1 MLEISRKTNLL
12 EKKSYKYSLQDVDEP
27 NLQRDVYSY
36 GTVPKVAFNH
46 RRVPMAMPEEIWIT
60 DTSLRDGQQSVEPY
74 TADQIVKIYQLLNR
88 LGGPYGIIRQTEF
101 FIYSKKDREALER
114 CMALDLKF
122 PEITTWIRASKED
135 FKLVKDLGIR
145 ETGILVS
152 CSDYHIFNKM
162 KMNRRQCME
171 HYLGV
176 VKDAFDAGVVPRC
189 HLEDITRA
197 DFYGFV
203 VPFVNELQELS
214 REAGIPVKIRA
225 CDTMGYGVPYTEAA
239 MPRSV
244 AGIIYGLQHYS
255 DVPSEYLEW
264 HGHNDFYKGVAN
276 ASTAWLYGAC
286 AVNCSLLGI
295 GERTGNVPLEAMVFE
310 YASLRGS
317 LDGMDTTVITEIA
330 DFFQR
335 DIGYKIPPMTPFVG
349 SAFNVTRAGVHAD
362 GLMKDEEIYTI
373 FDTRKILNKPPTV
386 QISKTSGLA
395 GIAYWINQTY
405 RLEGD
410 DKLDKKSDLVVAMK
424 EWVDTQYEDGRQ
436 TVMTDHELE
445 EKLEQLAPGRFRRP

>member
-1 MLEISRKTNLL
+1 M
-12 EKKSYKYSLQDVDEP
+12 
-27 NLQRDVYSY
+27 
-36 GTVPKVAFNH
+36 
-46 RRVPMAMPEEIWIT
+46 
-60 DTSLRDGQQSVEPY
+60 
-74 TADQIVKIYQLLNR
+74 
-88 LGGPYGIIRQTEF
+88 
-101 FIYSKKDREALER
+101 
-114 CMALDLKF
+114 
-122 PEITTWIRASKED
+122 
-135 FKLVKDLGIR
+135 
-145 ETGILVS
+145 
-152 CSDYHIFNKM
+152 
-162 KMNRRQCME
+162 
-171 HYLGV
+171 
-176 VKDAFDAGVVPRC
+176 
-189 HLEDITRA
+189 
-197 DFYGFV
+197 
-203 VPFVNELQELS
+203 
-214 REAGIPVKIRA
+214 
-225 CDTMGYGVPYTEAA
+225 
-239 MPRSV
+239 
-244 AGIIYGLQHYS
+244 
-255 DVPSEYLEW
+255 
-264 HGHNDFYKGVAN
+264 
-276 ASTAWLYGAC
+276 
-286 AVNCSLLGI
+286 
-295 GERTGNVPLEAMVFE
+295 FE

>member
-12 EKKSYKYSLQDVDEP
+12 EKKSYKYSLQDVAEP

-264 HGHNDFYKGVAN
+264 HGPNDFYKGVAN